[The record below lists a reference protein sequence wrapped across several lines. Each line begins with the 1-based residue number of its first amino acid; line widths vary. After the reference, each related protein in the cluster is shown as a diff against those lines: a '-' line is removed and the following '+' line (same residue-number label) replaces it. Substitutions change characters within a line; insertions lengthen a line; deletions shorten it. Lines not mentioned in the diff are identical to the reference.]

1 MKRNFTLGLVLVLLA
16 ISMSLPVLAQD
27 MKQADKYFN
36 NFEFSLA
43 LDAYKKVLEK
53 EEPSLKVVQRI
64 ADSYRILNNS
74 KDAEFWYA
82 QAIAFPDAD
91 PANIFLYAESA
102 KRNAN
107 YSKAKQ
113 LFLEYSEKVP
123 AQREVA
129 LRMAASCDTAMK
141 WMKYPKPYDIVQL
154 EAMNSDGAD
163 FGPVRTQEGLFFSS
177 DRLEANNKKQTA
189 RNNWTGNGFIQM
201 YFAPK
206 VTDSTWATPAPLPSS
221 INTDYHNGPADYLE
235 KEQTLYF
242 TRTRVVKKRA
252 AEGNNS
258 DPTSWF
264 KGSDKGT
271 HTNRHGIYMSKF
283 NGKKWQKAE
292 AFKYNDTDEF
302 SIGHPAITPDGKVLY
317 FVSDMPGGHGETDV
331 YYSERQED
339 GSWGQ
344 PVNAGAVVNTSGR
357 ESFVSLGEDGS
368 LYFSSDG
375 HMGMGGLDL
384 FKAVGT
390 HKAWSKV
397 ENLQYPINTAQ
408 DDFGI
413 QVDSTGK
420 KGMLSSSRFSETG
433 FDDILTFKEYK
444 VPCILVGKT
453 IEKLAQEGTV
463 KTVAVP
469 VTEAKLQLYV
479 DGSDEFVEETSNQE
493 GKFYFPVVA
502 GTKYVIKGS
511 KAGYL
516 DQAVTFTPEC
526 LYKTDTVQVEL
537 VFIRSTPNK
546 PIVVENIYYDLD
558 KFDIKP
564 AAAKELDKLVQIL
577 QVNPLVRIEL
587 SSHTDSR
594 QTHEYNQMLSQLRAQ
609 SAVDYLVSKGI
620 SRDRLVARGYGE
632 TKLINKCKDGAK
644 CSEQQHQENRRTEF
658 KILR

>member
-1 MKRNFTLGLVLVLLA
+1 MKRFFTLALVLILVA
-16 ISMSLPVLAQD
+16 TSRILPVLAQD

-43 LDAYKKVLEK
+43 LESYKKVLEK
-53 EEPSLKVVQRI
+53 GEPDLKVVQRI

-74 KDAEFWYA
+74 KEAEFWYA
-82 QAIAFPDAD
+82 QAIAFPNAD
-91 PANIFLYAESA
+91 PANLFLYAESA

-107 YSKAKQ
+107 YSKGKQ

-129 LRMAASCDTAMK
+129 MRMAASCDTAMK
-141 WMKYPKPYDIVQL
+141 WMKYPKPYDIAQL
-154 EAMNSDGAD
+154 EAMNSEGAD
-163 FGPVRTQEGLFFSS
+163 FGPVRTKDGLLFSS
-177 DRLEANNKKQTA
+177 DRLEINNKRQTE

-206 VTDSTWATPAPLPSS
+206 LTDSTWASPMPLPSS

-242 TRTRVVKKRA
+242 TRTHVVKKRA
-252 AEGNNS
+252 TNGVAA

-264 KGSDKGT
+264 KGSDNGT

-283 NGKKWQKAE
+283 NGKKWEKVS
-292 AFKYNDTDEF
+292 AFKYNNTEEF

-317 FVSDMPGGHGETDV
+317 FVSDMPGGHGETDI
-331 YYSERQED
+331 YYSERQGD

-344 PVNAGAVVNTSGR
+344 PVNAGTVINTSGR
-357 ESFVSLGEDGS
+357 ESFVNLGDDGN

-375 HMGMGGLDL
+375 HIGMGGLDL

-390 HKAWSKV
+390 HKAWTKV
-397 ENLQYPINTAQ
+397 ENLQYPFNTSQ

-420 KGMLSSSRFSETG
+420 KGMLSSSRFSENG
-433 FDDILTFKEYK
+433 FDDILTFEEYT
-444 VPCILVGKT
+444 VPCILIGKA
-453 IEKLAQEGTV
+453 IEKLAQAGTV
-463 KTVAVP
+463 KTLVSPVAA
-469 VTEAKLQLYV
+469 AKLQLYV
-479 DGSDEFVEETSNQE
+479 AGSDEFIEAYSGKD
-493 GKFYFPVVA
+493 GKFSFPILA

-516 DQAVTFTPEC
+516 DQVVTFTPEC

-537 VFIRSTPNK
+537 VFIPNTPNK
-546 PIVVENIYYDLD
+546 PVVVENIYYDLD

-564 AAAKELDKLVQIL
+564 AAALELDKLVQML
-577 QVNPLVRIEL
+577 QANPQIRIEL

-609 SAVDYLVSKGI
+609 SAVDYLVSKGVD
-620 SRDRLVARGYGE
+620 RNRLVARGYGE
-632 TKLINKCKDGAK
+632 TKLINKCKDGVS
-644 CSEQQHQENRRTEF
+644 CPEEQHQENRRTEF
-658 KILR
+658 KILK

>member
-1 MKRNFTLGLVLVLLA
+1 MKRIFTLALVLVLLA
-16 ISMSLPVLAQD
+16 TCKSLPVLAQE

-43 LDAYKKVLEK
+43 LESYKKVLEK

-82 QAIAFPDAD
+82 QAVAFPNAD
-91 PANIFLYAESA
+91 PANIYLYAEAA

-113 LFLEYSEKVP
+113 LFQEYAEKVP
-123 AQREVA
+123 EQRETA
-129 LRMAASCDTAMK
+129 LRMVASCDTAMK
-141 WMKYPKPYDIVQL
+141 WMKYPEPYDMARL
-154 EAMNSDGAD
+154 EAINSESAD
-163 FGPVRTQEGLFFSS
+163 FGPVRTEAGLLFSS
-177 DRLEANNKKQTA
+177 DRLEAKGK

-201 YFAPK
+201 YLAPK
-206 VTDSTWATPAPLPSS
+206 ETDSTWAKPELLPSS

-235 KEQTLYF
+235 KDKTLYF
-242 TRTRVVKKRA
+242 TRTHVVKKRA
-252 AEGNNS
+252 VPGNNS

-271 HTNRHGIYMSKF
+271 HTNRHGIYMSRF
-283 NGKKWQKAE
+283 NGKKWEKPQ
-292 AFKYNDTDEF
+292 AFKYNNTDEF
-302 SIGHPAITPDGKVLY
+302 SIGHPAITPDGQVLY
-317 FVSDMPGGHGETDV
+317 FVSDMPGGHGETDI
-331 YYSERQED
+331 YYSERQAD

-344 PVNAGAVVNTSGR
+344 PTNAGPVINTSGR
-357 ESFVSLGEDGS
+357 ESFASLGEDGS

-390 HKAWSKV
+390 HKAWTKV
-397 ENLQYPINTAQ
+397 ENLKYPLNTSQ

-420 KGMLSSSRFSETG
+420 KGMLSSSRFSENG
-433 FDDILTFKEYK
+433 FDDILTFKKYE
-444 VPCILVGKT
+444 VPCILIGTT

-463 KTVAVP
+463 KTRISP
-469 VTEAKLQLYV
+469 VSEAKLQLYV
-479 DGSDEFVEETSNQE
+479 SGSEEFVEAVSDAK
-493 GKFYFPVVA
+493 GRFSFPVVA
-502 GTKYVIKGS
+502 GTKYVIRGS
-511 KAGYL
+511 KPGYL
-516 DQAVTFTPEC
+516 EQAVTFTPEC

-537 VFIRSTPNK
+537 IFIRSALNT
-546 PIVVENIYYDLD
+546 PIVIENIYYDLD

-564 AAAKELDKLVQIL
+564 QAAKELDKLAQTL
-577 QVNPLVRIEL
+577 EVNPLIRIEL

-594 QTHEYNQMLSQLRAQ
+594 QTHEYNQVLSQLRAQ
-609 SAVDYLVSKGI
+609 AAVDYLVSRGI
-620 SRDRLVARGYGE
+620 SRDRLVAKGYGE
-632 TKLINKCKDGAK
+632 TKLINKCKDGVS
-644 CSEQQHQENRRTEF
+644 CPEQLHQENRRTEF